1 MNLSISSSREGYHS
15 RWIRN
20 GFSRSTEGSQGCE
33 SGKVV
38 GSSLSHEQGAP
49 HEDIPGQVISWWAPL
64 HDQVGGYCPSKPSEV
79 EDTTML
85 VPFHLPV
92 LTLTARSTLV
102 RSG

>member
-1 MNLSISSSREGYHS
+1 MKLNVSSRRGSYHS
-15 RWIRN
+15 RWISDSF
-20 GFSRSTEGSQGCE
+20 GRSTKCSQGGE

-38 GSSLSHEQGAP
+38 GSSLSHEQGTP
-49 HEDIPGQVISWWAPL
+49 HKDVPGQVISWWAPL
-64 HDQVGGYCPSKPSEV
+64 HDQVGGYRPSKPSEV